1 MIYKETIE
9 LCMDFDEEAI
19 QEEIQNRHKEGWVLV
34 SRIGVND
41 FIIGHCVQLTFQR
54 WHEQFNNTVAPD
66 NPIIYGVPHEGPYT
80 VKGVVQ

>member
-34 SRIGVND
+34 SRIGIND
-41 FIIGHCVQLTFQR
+41 FIMYMRVFG
-54 WHEQFNNTVAPD
+54 
-66 NPIIYGVPHEGPYT
+66 
-80 VKGVVQ
+80 